1 MRSACAVATAGPSID
16 SLIPAAATGSP
27 MAADEE
33 CSEAEDGTGTHEPE
47 LYGPRQRDGHHEPNE
62 RAHPGPFR
70 YRRSTVSSDSPTTSD
85 PTADIDHASPHTG
98 SGLAAEKARRLAQLD
113 AIRAVGRYP
122 YPYRFDRTHTVAQIR
137 EAWGELEPGVE
148 TDEAV
153 VVAGRVMLLRDSG
166 KLVFA
171 TVRDRSGDIQLFV
184 SKAVVGDEAFAAI
197 KQLDLGDWVGVH
209 GTVMTTRKGE
219 LSVKTDRV
227 ELLAKAVRP
236 LPDKWHG
243 LTDVDTRFRQRYADL
258 IVNAE
263 AQRAFEIRHEIIASF
278 RRTLHDRGFIEV
290 ETPVLHAEAGGAHAR
305 PFTTHHNTLD
315 MQLYLRIALELHLK
329 RLIVGGMERVYE
341 IGRIFRNEGI
351 STRHNPEFTMM
362 ELYQAFGDW
371 NDVMDISEVLVT
383 QAARDAIGTT
393 IIDIRGEPVDL
404 AEPWPR
410 IRMVD
415 AVSDKVGRTI
425 HPSQPIDEL
434 RSLAEE
440 HGVRWEDRWGGGKLV
455 EELFEALCEADIVRP
470 TFVTGHPKEI
480 SPLARADRDD
490 PWLTERFEIFVDSRE
505 LGNGYSELNDPVEQR
520 LRFEEEQAAK
530 DAGDHE
536 AGTVDEDYIRAL
548 EYGMPPTGG
557 LGIGMDRVAML
568 LAGVDSIK
576 EVILFP
582 TLRPEVM

>member
-1 MRSACAVATAGPSID
+1 M
-16 SLIPAAATGSP
+16 
-27 MAADEE
+27 
-33 CSEAEDGTGTHEPE
+33 
-47 LYGPRQRDGHHEPNE
+47 
-62 RAHPGPFR
+62 
-70 YRRSTVSSDSPTTSD
+70 
-85 PTADIDHASPHTG
+85 HAG

-113 AIRAVGRYP
+113 AMRAAGGTP
-122 YPYRFDRTHTVAQIR
+122 YPYRFDRTHTVGQIR

-148 TDEAV
+148 TDETV
-153 VVAGRVMLLRDSG
+153 VVAGRIMLLRDSG
-166 KLVFA
+166 KLIFA

-184 SKAVVGDEAFAAI
+184 SKAVVGDDEFTTI
-197 KQLDLGDWVGVH
+197 KQLDLGDLVGVS

-219 LSVKTDRV
+219 LSVKTERV

-341 IGRIFRNEGI
+341 IGRIFRNEGT

-383 QAARDAIGTT
+383 QAARDALGTT
-393 IIDIRGEPVDL
+393 IIEIRGEQVDL

-410 IRMVD
+410 VRMVD
-415 AVSDKVGRTI
+415 AVSDKIGRPI
-425 HPSQPIDEL
+425 HPSQPVEEL
-434 RSLAEE
+434 RALAEE
-440 HGVRWEDRWGGGKLV
+440 HGVRWEARWGGGKLV
-455 EELFEALCEADIVRP
+455 EELFEALCEDDIVRP

-530 DAGDHE
+530 EAGDHE